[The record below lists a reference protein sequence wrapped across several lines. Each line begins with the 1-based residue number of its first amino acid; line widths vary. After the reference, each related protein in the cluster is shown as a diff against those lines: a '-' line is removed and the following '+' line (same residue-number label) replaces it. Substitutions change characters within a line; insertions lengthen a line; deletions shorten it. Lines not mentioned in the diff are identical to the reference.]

1 MYKLWTT
8 YLLRSVEYSFTTY
21 TQLINSFAPM
31 IVWKKLVRIRATTL
45 GLNNAMSEQFA
56 DKNHIQSA
64 LVQLKNFIHRQIIGQ
79 EVLIERMLIALLAD
93 GHILVEGAPGL
104 AKTRAINILSKGIQA
119 DFHRVQFTPD
129 LLPADLTGTEIYR
142 PQQGTF
148 EFQRGPLFH
157 NLILADEIN
166 RSPAKVQAAL
176 LEAMAERQIT
186 VGQATYQLPELFMVM
201 ATQNPIEHEGTYP
214 LPEAQLDRFLLH
226 VKIDYP
232 KAEHEKSI
240 LHLARLESRSAIY
253 KTAEQHQPID
263 QKTLFVARDE
273 VLNLYMADSLEE
285 YLLQIVLATRNPS
298 VYGKDLAAWLQY
310 GASPRASIALDR
322 CSRAKA
328 WLAKR
333 EFVTPEDIQDIAFD
347 VLRHRL
353 ILSYEAEAEGITTDH
368 VIKELIA
375 RIGVP

>member
-1 MYKLWTT
+1 
-8 YLLRSVEYSFTTY
+8 
-21 TQLINSFAPM
+21 
-31 IVWKKLVRIRATTL
+31 
-45 GLNNAMSEQFA
+45 MSEIQNA
-56 DKNHIQSA
+56 LIILKNHIA
-64 LVQLKNFIHRQIIGQ
+64 EEIIGQ
-79 EVLIERMLIALLAD
+79 DVLVERMLIGLLAD

-104 AKTRAINILSKGIQA
+104 AKTRAINVLSQCIAG

-148 EFQRGPLFH
+148 EFQKGPLFH

-201 ATQNPIEHEGTYP
+201 ATQNPIEQEGTYP
-214 LPEAQLDRFLLH
+214 LPEAQLDRFLLK
-226 VKIDYP
+226 VKVDYP
-232 KAEHEKSI
+232 NAEHEKTILRLVRGEARQSGGKSLKKKFVPISQSI
-240 LHLARLESRSAIY
+240 LFEARNAVLDLHLAEPLE
-253 KTAEQHQPID
+253 D
-263 QKTLFVARDE
+263 
-273 VLNLYMADSLEE
+273 
-285 YLLQIVLATRNPS
+285 YLLQLILATRKPEA
-298 VYGKDLAAWLQY
+298 YGDDLASWLQY

-322 CSRAKA
+322 CARAKA

-333 EFVTPEDIQDIAFD
+333 DYVAPEDIQEMAFD

-353 ILSYEAEAEGITTDH
+353 ILSYEAEAEGMTTDD
-368 VIKELIA
+368 VIKELID
-375 RIGVP
+375 RVPVP